1 MSLFDLVM
9 QGKVTLSRE
18 DGSEIKPEEIGAEVA
33 ETESPDVEVN
43 VEAEGDAEVEVNT
56 DADGAE
62 VITDDSEL
70 ETELVEQD
78 EANEEVAEQID
89 DAAESVEEN
98 EEAVATLEALY
109 QNLAL
114 AKATGTANI
123 VHADL
128 CREHLDY
135 VCTTIGMARD
145 NSNTINID
153 HESAYSTAGMSA
165 ITTETVMEKVKET
178 AKKIWEAIKAAV
190 KWIAEKIAALFRAII
205 GLFKKTGNK
214 IKELW
219 TWFKNTKLMR
229 VVLNPV
235 FTYKTKKALKTN
247 FDGAVNSV
255 GKSISGLNN
264 SLDKFSNFLM
274 VDANVGNMIDKFADD
289 QDITKFNH
297 VETMFKGFGLQT
309 IEAAKSKIR
318 ILPPGID
325 KYNKVVT
332 DSLINGKALF
342 LNDDKESK
350 NYGSYDL
357 LSINKEEQKEIAKQ
371 DKSEKVEVTVAEV
384 EQLLSVLNSKVDKVN
399 KAIEASDKEV
409 KTLKTLSGKID
420 GLAKKAEKNN
430 DNELIVK
437 KQKEQALV
445 VKNIITS
452 YGRTKGKVAK
462 ELSSTVL
469 HLTMF
474 IDMCKKQVAKEA
486 DKDKKDAKKDEKAS
500 YSL

>member
-33 ETESPDVEVN
+33 ETEETTETPDVEVN
-43 VEAEGDAEVEVNT
+43 VKTEDDAEVEVNT

-78 EANEEVAEQID
+78 EVNEEAAEQID

-153 HESAYSTAGMSA
+153 HESAYATAGMSA

-190 KWIAEKIAALFRAII
+190 KWIAEKIAALFKAII
-205 GLFKKTGNK
+205 GLFKKTGQK

-219 TWFKNTKLMR
+219 TWFKNTKVMR
-229 VVLNPV
+229 VVLHPV
-235 FTYKTKKALKTN
+235 FTYKTKKALKIDFTTT
-247 FDGAVNSV
+247 VTMV
-255 GKSISGLNN
+255 GKTVSGLNN
-264 SLDKFSNFLM
+264 SLDKFTNFLM
-274 VDANVGNMIDKFADD
+274 VKANVDNIISQLDKGEADVS
-289 QDITKFNH
+289 KLNH
-297 VETMFKGFGLQT
+297 VETLFKGFGLQT
-309 IEAAKSKIR
+309 VEAARSKIR

-357 LSINKEEQKEIAKQ
+357 LPIS
-371 DKSEKVEVTVAEV
+371 DKDVDEKIDKIDNDKAEVTVAEV
-384 EQLLSVLNSKVDKVN
+384 EQLLSVLNSKVDKIN
-399 KAIEASDKEV
+399 KAIEESNKEV
-409 KTLKTLSGKID
+409 KDLKTLSGKLD
-420 GLAKKAEKNN
+420 GLAKKAEKAN

-462 ELSSTVL
+462 ELSTVVL
-469 HLTMF
+469 QLTMF
-474 IDMCKKQVAKEA
+474 VDMCKKQAE
-486 DKDKKDAKKDEKAS
+486 KDAKKAEKAEK
-500 YSL
+500 

>member
-18 DGSEIKPEEIGAEVA
+18 DGSEIKPEEIGAETETEA
-33 ETESPDVEVN
+33 ETPDM
-43 VEAEGDAEVEVNT
+43 EVNT

-89 DAAESVEEN
+89 DVAESVEEN

-123 VHADL
+123 IHADL

-153 HESAYSTAGMSA
+153 HESAYATAGMSA

-190 KWIAEKIAALFRAII
+190 KWIAEKIAALFKAII
-205 GLFKKTGNK
+205 GMFKKVGGK
-214 IKELW
+214 INELW

-229 VVLNPV
+229 VVLHPV
-235 FTYKTKKALKTN
+235 FTYNVKKALKTD
-247 FDGAVNSV
+247 FTTTVTAV
-255 GKSISGLNN
+255 GKTTSGLNN
-264 SLDKFSNFLM
+264 ALDKFTNFLM
-274 VDANVGNMIDKFADD
+274 VKANIDNIISQLDKGEADVS
-289 QDITKFNH
+289 KLNH
-297 VETMFKGFGLQT
+297 VETMFKGFGVQT
-309 IEAAKSKIR
+309 VEAARSKIR

-332 DSLINGKALF
+332 DSLINNKALF

-357 LSINKEEQKEIAKQ
+357 LSISSKDLEKV
-371 DKSEKVEVTVAEV
+371 DKIDISEKVEVTVAEV
-384 EQLLSVLNSKVDKVN
+384 EQLLSVLNSKIDKIN
-399 KAIEASDKEV
+399 KAIEESDKEV
-409 KTLKTLSGKID
+409 KGLKTLSGKLD
-420 GLAKKAEKNN
+420 GMAKKAN

-469 HLTMF
+469 QLTMF
-474 IDMCKKQVAKEA
+474 IDICKKQAE
-486 DKDKKDAKKDEKAS
+486 KDAKKAEK
-500 YSL
+500 